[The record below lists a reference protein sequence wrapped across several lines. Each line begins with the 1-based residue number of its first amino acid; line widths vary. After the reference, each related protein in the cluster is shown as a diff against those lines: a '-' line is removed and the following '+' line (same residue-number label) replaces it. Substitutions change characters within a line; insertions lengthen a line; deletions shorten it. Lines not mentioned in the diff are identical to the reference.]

1 MPAGI
6 EAHAMLVVAGILTRR
21 GPEIFLA
28 RRPERKRLGGLWEFP
43 GGKVDAGEGL
53 KDALSRELAEEL
65 GITVRAACL
74 WKSVEKRDKDSVL
87 RLAVFHVAS
96 WEGEPVPRE
105 GQHVGWFSPR
115 QALELPLVDVD
126 AALLAELVR
135 QHDQEGVWP
144 FFCTG

>member
-6 EAHAMLVVAGILTRR
+6 DAHAVLVVAGILTR
-21 GPEIFLA
+21 GHEILLA
-28 RRPERKRLGGLWEFP
+28 RRPEHKHLGGLWEFP

-74 WKSVEKRDKDSVL
+74 WKTVEKRRRDSVL
-87 RLAVFHVAS
+87 RLTVFHVAF
-96 WEGEPVPRE
+96 WQGEPVGRE
-105 GQHVGWFSPR
+105 GQQLGWFSPR
-115 QALELPLVDVD
+115 QALDLPLVDMD
-126 AALLAELVR
+126 AALLAQLAR
-135 QHDQEGVWP
+135 LWDQEGVWP